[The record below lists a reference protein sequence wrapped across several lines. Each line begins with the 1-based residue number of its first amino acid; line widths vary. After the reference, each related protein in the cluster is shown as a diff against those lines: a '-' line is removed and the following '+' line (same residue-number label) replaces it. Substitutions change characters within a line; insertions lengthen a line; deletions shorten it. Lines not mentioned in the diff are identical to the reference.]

1 MSASD
6 RMEKDLKTKDV
17 SLEVHQGN
25 IVKPCLEIKNT
36 EVDKKEEEDLQ
47 RESELRVESV
57 ASQVEPLKEENQKE
71 GGQMNDNKSGKWY
84 TVRS

>member
-25 IVKPCLEIKNT
+25 LVKPCLEIKNT
-36 EVDKKEEEDLQ
+36 EVDKF
-47 RESELRVESV
+47 
-57 ASQVEPLKEENQKE
+57 
-71 GGQMNDNKSGKWY
+71 GGRAFG
-84 TVRS
+84 